1 MRAVCYLVFPALV
14 ALVTL
19 AIFPG
24 RVEHL
29 IEFFA
34 MSCIVGEGLYQ
45 LVLKGCGHK

>member
-1 MRAVCYLVFPALV
+1 MRMIWYLIFPALV
-14 ALVTL
+14 AFVML

-45 LVLKGCGHK
+45 LALWGVRS